1 MVKPSLVLPA
11 GLLGMAVGRV
21 IPRIVPTPLGTPAV
35 STGPAAPFGSPAPS
49 AQGELDIAREA
60 LGKLPNAPHDTS
72 LGAGT
77 TTAFQLIAFNELFE
91 VAFFSSLLN
100 NITHGVPG
108 YNASRQD
115 AHVIGVALAVSAA
128 PPPPF

>member
-1 MVKPSLVLPA
+1 MVKPNLLLSA
-11 GLLGMAVGRV
+11 GLLGMAVGRI
-21 IPRIVPTPLGTPAV
+21 IPRIVPLPLGPPTV
-35 STGPAAPFGSPAPS
+35 SAGSTALSGSPTPG

-108 YNASRQD
+108 YNASRED
-115 AHVIGVALAVSAA
+115 AHVIRVALAVSVARL
-128 PPPPF
+128 